1 MKKAII
7 FDLDGTIIDTELMWA
22 DATKQMLLS
31 RGIEYNDT
39 VRKDIHNKV
48 HGLPPLKACA
58 IVKDMFDLKESV
70 VELSNEK
77 SQRAHSLFV
86 GNIRFIPGFTSFHE
100 QLSNRNIKT
109 AVATNCSLEFVALA
123 DQELNLKKFFNEHM
137 YSISHVDNRSKPDPA
152 IYLHA
157 AKKIM
162 VDPEECIAIEDS
174 AAGIAA
180 AKNANMFCI
189 GINTAGNRNNLQQ
202 ADIVC
207 DSYTHIE
214 LFLK

>member
-22 DATKQMLLS
+22 DATKQMLLA

-58 IVKDMFDLKESV
+58 IVKNMFDLSETIQ
-70 VELSNEK
+70 ELAQEK

-86 GNIRFIPGFTSFHE
+86 GNIRFIPGFTSFHQ
-100 QLSNRNIKT
+100 QLCKLNIKI
-109 AVATNCSLEFVALA
+109 AVATNCSLEFVSLA
-123 DQELNLKKFFNEHM
+123 DQELNLKFFFNEHL
-137 YSISHVDNRSKPDPA
+137 YSISHVENRSKPDPA
-152 IYLHA
+152 VYLYA
-157 AKKIM
+157 AQQIGM
-162 VDPEECIAIEDS
+162 APEECIAIEDS

-180 AKNANMFCI
+180 AKNAGMYCI
-189 GINTAGNRNNLQQ
+189 GINTSGNRKNLEN

-207 DSYTHIE
+207 ESYKEIE